1 MSIAPS
7 KIHLSED
14 GELARCTRR
23 ILEGNWTKQVGEVTC
38 NACRQRVGAKRLPSN
53 VKLSAPPGCA
63 EPAPQVGQVW
73 EDVQA
78 RYEGRKR
85 LITIVKVEESY
96 IHFSTTSEPL
106 RGVPRR
112 ALRERFRGGARGYRC
127 VREKA

>member
-23 ILEGNWTKQVGEVTC
+23 ILEGNWTKRAGEVTC
-38 NACRQRVGAKRLPSN
+38 NACRQRIGAKRLPSN
-53 VKLSAPPGCA
+53 VRLTTPLSCTEP
-63 EPAPQVGQVW
+63 EPAVGQTW

-78 RYEGRKR
+78 RNEGRPR
-85 LITIVKVEESY
+85 VLTIVKVDSSY
-96 IHFSTTSEPL
+96 VHFTTTSEPL

-112 ALRERFRGGARGYRC
+112 ALRERFRGGARGYRH
-127 VREKA
+127 VGGKG